1 MLSPVYNLFTFP
13 VKTLPARQWPVYL
26 YRVHT
31 HVRTHTGAAALLR
44 KSGGTRPASLGG
56 PWSPSA
62 EDSTPVQG
70 PELDPWGP
78 SGDWEPA
85 SCAAGLVKIFKTN
98 RRLDSIVHARE
109 YHQCTADPP
118 L

>member
-1 MLSPVYNLFTFP
+1 MLSPVYNPFTFP
-13 VKTLPARQWPVYL
+13 VRTLPARQWPVYL

-44 KSGGTRPASLGG
+44 KCGGTRPASLGS

-62 EDSTPVQG
+62 EEPTPRYT
-70 PELDPWGP
+70 GP
-78 SGDWEPA
+78 SWTLGGDWELA

-98 RRLDSIVHARE
+98 RRLDSIVHARK
-109 YHQCTADPP
+109 YHQCTADPA